1 MSTLIETDA
10 IVIGGGI
17 VGASAALTLA
27 LKGKRVAVLERDFAG
42 RTPAASITAAYVVR
56 AVRCRSCPCRNGRTR
71 YGAICAN

>member
-27 LKGKRVAVLERDFAG
+27 LKGKRVALLERDFAD
-42 RTPAASITAAYVVR
+42 RTPAASITAACGVR
-56 AVRCRSCPCRNGRTR
+56 AVRCRSCPCRKGRIR
-71 YGAICAN
+71 YGATCAS